1 MNELLTTRQLQE
13 LLKVDRTTIY
23 RMLNHGR
30 LTGIK
35 IGGQWRF
42 PRADVEE
49 MLAQAHAGAGSA
61 LTLLTDALHLR
72 GLQSIQDVF
81 AEIASVGALT
91 TASNGEPLTRMSNGC
106 AFCRLLLSSESGRR
120 ACSAS
125 WRSLAQQVDDHRPRF
140 TTCHAGLLY
149 ACARI
154 KMNDHVAALLLAGQ
168 FRDDTSPADDA
179 PMRLRRLA
187 EAHGLDEMAL
197 NEAARELPTLDARR
211 REQIAAW
218 LALVAAAFEEIGRER
233 AALIGRLQRIAAM
246 SALELAQPGATGR
259 REASDA

>member
-1 MNELLTTRQLQE
+1 VNELLTTRQLQE

-23 RMLNHGR
+23 RMLSHGR

-42 PRADVEE
+42 PRTDVEE

-61 LTLLTDALHLR
+61 LTLLTDALPLR
-72 GLQSIQDVF
+72 GLQAIQDVF
-81 AEIASVGALT
+81 AEMASIGALT
-91 TASNGEPLTRMSNGC
+91 TAANGEPLTRMSNGC
-106 AFCRLLLSSESGRR
+106 AFCQLLLSSESGRR

-125 WRSLAQQVDDHRPRF
+125 WRSLAQQIDDHKSRF
-140 TTCHAGLLY
+140 TVCHAGLLY
-149 ACARI
+149 ACAPI
-154 KMNDHVAALLLAGQ
+154 KVSDHVAALLLAGQ
-168 FRDDTSPADDA
+168 FRDDAQPAADA
-179 PMRLRRLA
+179 PARLA

-197 NEAARELPTLDARR
+197 SEAARELSALDARR
-211 REQIAAW
+211 REQIDAW

-246 SALELAQPGATGR
+246 SALDLAQPAAAGR